1 MASDKIGGNPPAGN
15 QPPGQP
21 QVIEADGLEAFYA
34 NFARV
39 AGSPE
44 ELILD
49 FGLNPQPY
57 TTDAPPIK
65 IARRVAMNF
74 YTAKR
79 LLHAMGMAI
88 QRHEQAFGVME
99 LDVNKR
105 FATANATKTHAND

>member
-1 MASDKIGGNPPAGN
+1 MSSDKIGGAPAQN
-15 QPPGQP
+15 QQQAGQP
-21 QVIEADGLEAFYA
+21 QVIEAEGLEAFYA

-57 TTDAPPIK
+57 AADAPPIK

-79 LLHAMGMAI
+79 LLHAIGMAI

-105 FATANATKTHAND
+105 VASASTTKQHASD